1 MKKTLC
7 LLVCFAM
14 LFGMIPNIV
23 SALPYNP
30 EAAEISAPV
39 IEREAE
45 NAEKPTAPAK
55 TETKQG
61 KGVTGVE
68 AGKITL
74 IRGYNCYTDTYVI
87 EHEDHDEYI
96 DYTRYDYGHETVDVI
111 IYFADED
118 PVELTY
124 LGDWFWYDGDY
135 HTIEVTDD
143 QAQNPWGVGV
153 HTVNCTVMGFDFTVT
168 VEIIE
173 TPVESVA
180 VDPITIVKGFNCYD
194 NYYYDETAE
203 DYVRFDCYY
212 YNNSKTDITVNF
224 TDGTGT
230 TAQSLNDEV
239 NFGNNYYNF
248 TYSDDQ
254 SGQPW
259 FTGTHTCTAE
269 IMNYTFT
276 FDVIIVESPV
286 TNVTVT
292 PIQLVKGS
300 HSYWSEYY
308 DEFSDAYVGYHHY
321 DMLYVSAGI
330 TVYFEDQSSVTVDR
344 FDRSVN
350 YKGTDYYIRYE
361 DEQDGPWEPGVYYP
375 RFSVLGYVF
384 TAETEIINTRVAD
397 VSAGKITIVKDTDTE
412 EAYYYDES
420 IYDYVYYD
428 RYKYE
433 DNSVEITVTLDN
445 GETKVLHS
453 LQEGFR
459 DEDDEYY
466 GIFIQADDQGDNAW
480 DTGVHTLHCSIM
492 NYDFTVEVEIV
503 ESPVAYVTCS
513 PYMLVKDLSGYVDSY
528 YDGDLGDWVDY
539 FHYDY
544 ASNYI
549 EIIISLKNG
558 DNIVI
563 YNIKDD
569 IEYGGEWYRI
579 EYSDGQESDMWDT
592 GTYPIYCS
600 LLGYDFMIYS
610 EITDTPVTDIEVGS
624 LRMLEVTDDY
634 NDWYYDE
641 DIGDYVNYYRYNYA
655 WLPLD
660 MTVYFE
666 DGTVLTLDSIYDDV
680 NYGGRGYRISF
691 DDDQLESH
699 WSAGAHYVSCS
710 LLGYDF
716 TIEVDIITSYVTDI
730 TVSPISIL
738 MGTNTEL
745 CEYYDESL
753 GRDVTYKRYNPYYA
767 DTSVII
773 TMENGEV
780 IELQR
785 LADRIDYEDDS
796 YYIELKDDG
805 GQDHEPW
812 GAGIHTLTYT
822 LMNYDFTVEVEILP
836 SPVVYVDAPKIR
848 IIKGHNCYTNWYYDE
863 ATDDYVPFFHY
874 SYYNTN
880 TAITVDF
887 DDGTSVCLD
896 RLSDGVEYD
905 KEIYYI
911 EYTDYQDLYPW
922 EIGEH
927 EVQCSLL
934 GYDFTLTVEITETPV
949 SGIAASPVT
958 LIEGCN
964 LCEDWYYD
972 ENADDYIQYTR
983 YDIFN
988 AIRNLDIEVY
998 FDDGSSQTLYG
1009 FWDSVEFGGVSYGV
1023 DWDDDQYANPWT
1035 VGSDNRLKG
1044 KLLDR
1049 EFELQVNIIPTPV
1062 VNHTSERIQVIKNCG
1077 GGMDSYYD
1085 NENEEYVTFFRYY
1098 LEDMPIDVQLYLSD
1112 GSTVTVNSLYSGGQD
1127 FCGGYYYLSFTDTQF
1142 GDPWDVGLHTVECS
1156 LLGYDFSIEVEVVES
1171 PIVSVTA
1178 SEITLIKDTNGYS
1191 ESYYDYEHDEAVTYY
1206 YYAFDM
1212 CKIDLTAL
1220 TSDGEELTADSLY
1233 ESVEYNGSFYRVNF
1247 EDPQA
1252 TDPWGVGSHTVNCTW
1267 IGYDFTITVNI
1278 IECPIESVTA
1288 EPVSFY
1294 DGDFNASFSTFVNG
1308 EYVTYYY
1315 YYYKFKCNF
1324 TVNFKDGGTS
1334 TFKEDKFTYAGVV
1347 YGVSFSDDQSANN
1360 VWTVGDHQVQ
1370 CSLLGVDIPL
1380 TVRILPSPIES
1391 VTVGRYTIIKDTYCN
1406 TDYYFDEQGHAIQ
1419 FTKYE
1424 DVYRYAPM
1432 TVTLSD
1438 GTVFEGCLNEGVPFE
1453 GRWLSVR
1460 IKENQIPPEGI
1471 WGVGVNEVQC
1481 TLCGYD
1487 FTLEVEIIE
1496 TPVDHVDAP
1505 DIVIIEDTYMD
1516 YMWYYD
1522 DGLGDWVEAGYY
1534 NYASLV
1540 NLTVYFK
1547 DGTSAKIVNGMSVRY
1562 NGIDIYFE
1570 RCDDQTADNVWG
1582 VGRHRTTGRIGGYS
1596 YEFDV
1601 VIIENPAVSFDV
1613 KDAFVYNAALYDHR
1627 DVVEYL
1633 QKHITFE
1640 VTTKS
1645 GEVLAGNLYD
1655 GIVIDGFVLKPDT
1668 DNIFNWLDVGI
1679 FEYECTLGLL
1689 EDTFAVTVLRNP
1701 FDNAFPEN
1709 NVRIPDDAEKVL
1721 KTAVVDGEEIQY
1733 YAYEWADS
1741 VTDIRIR
1748 FTNDVIEHI
1757 LASTSYTPNDEYT
1770 EEEYDRVWENLDDAG
1785 ITFVQGIEACCF
1797 DRFADD
1803 YAFMTVGMT
1812 RDELQNDMDM
1822 RYIFAGI
1829 TWRFLEVTDDGRYI
1843 GVCTGTEYAPG
1854 EFDAAAF
1861 WEEIKLLYTDP
1872 DTGITDY
1879 TVLSMLE
1886 SGYDTL
1892 FRCVEWQTGIERSVT
1907 ISGRSFEYNGESYT
1921 VELTDDQMYRDWTV
1935 GDANYAEVLIIDDTG
1950 SVIQRGG
1957 FGVNVYKNLH
1967 IQSITVEPESVYEY
1981 EVLFTT
1987 ENGAYKEYAVRPTEL
2002 TVTMTVDGKTTK
2014 LQLAD
2019 WWIDNGGGNAEVEFR
2034 YEDELY
2040 YLVLSGW
2047 QTEETPWHA
2056 GENTVTA
2063 KICGTS
2069 TAFTVNVIDISEV
2082 IVDGVTIIK
2091 GTQTDEFGIY
2101 HYFPHITV
2109 IYTDGSSITS
2119 DDDEFHHRYHTE
2131 ISDTQDQNRW
2141 DTGTHTATLYLEGAH
2156 GTQFTVEIIENAA
2169 VSVAVN
2175 DVTLFEDKNGYRYAV
2190 YNAKTGKYERGE
2202 AFFGDV
2208 EVTVTL
2214 DDGSTASGI
2223 GQIEYEGET
2232 YYVHIDM
2239 DPAQMLNPY
2248 CLGSGTFTATA
2259 EIMGRTSEFTITV
2272 VESYYDTHAYVTS
2285 NTDGMLSMLTVLDD
2299 DKYEK
2304 GTVITIDGLDPY
2316 DNTLLYLAISAG
2328 LDGSL
2333 DFYAVSIKAEKNGSR
2348 VQPSGKVNVMIDFSA
2363 FADMIPYGYSISDVS
2378 FYSSNK
2384 RGVLTKLDP
2393 VFDEDNLTITFE
2405 LNDDEYYV
2413 IALTEEESGD
2423 PDKGD
2428 VNGDGEID
2436 NKDVTALFRYLSGA
2450 NVSVVLS
2457 NCDFNNDG
2465 KVNNKDV
2472 TLLFRYL
2479 SNN

>member
-23 SALPYNP
+23 SALPDNP

-45 NAEKPTAPAK
+45 KPAAPAK

-143 QAQNPWGVGV
+143 QARNPWGVGV
-153 HTVNCTVMGFDFTVT
+153 HTVNCTVMGFDFPVT

-239 NFGNNYYNF
+239 NFGNNYYCF

-361 DEQDGPWEPGVYYP
+361 DEQVGPWEPGVYYP

-397 VSAGKITIVKDTDTE
+397 VSAGRITIVKDTDTE

-466 GIFIQADDQGDNAW
+466 GIFIQADEQGENAW

-513 PYMLVKDLSGYVDSY
+513 PYMLVKDLSGYVASY

-600 LLGYDFMIYS
+600 LLGYDFMIYA

-641 DIGDYVNYYRYNYA
+641 DIGDYVNYYHYNYA

-666 DGTVLTLDSIYDDV
+666 DGTVLTLDSIYNDV

-716 TIEVDIITSYVTDI
+716 TIEVDIIASYVTDI

-753 GRDVTYKRYNPYYA
+753 GQNVTYKRYNPYYA

-785 LADRIDYEDDS
+785 LADRIDYDDDS

-812 GAGIHTLTYT
+812 GAGVHTLTYT

-836 SPVVYVDAPKIR
+836 
-848 IIKGHNCYTNWYYDE
+848 
-863 ATDDYVPFFHY
+863 
-874 SYYNTN
+874 
-880 TAITVDF
+880 
-887 DDGTSVCLD
+887 
-896 RLSDGVEYD
+896 
-905 KEIYYI
+905 
-911 EYTDYQDLYPW
+911 
-922 EIGEH
+922 
-927 EVQCSLL
+927 
-934 GYDFTLTVEITETPV
+934 
-949 SGIAASPVT
+949 
-958 LIEGCN
+958 
-964 LCEDWYYD
+964 
-972 ENADDYIQYTR
+972 
-983 YDIFN
+983 
-988 AIRNLDIEVY
+988 
-998 FDDGSSQTLYG
+998 
-1009 FWDSVEFGGVSYGV
+1009 
-1023 DWDDDQYANPWT
+1023 
-1035 VGSDNRLKG
+1035 
-1044 KLLDR
+1044 
-1049 EFELQVNIIPTPV
+1049 
-1062 VNHTSERIQVIKNCG
+1062 
-1077 GGMDSYYD
+1077 
-1085 NENEEYVTFFRYY
+1085 
-1098 LEDMPIDVQLYLSD
+1098 
-1112 GSTVTVNSLYSGGQD
+1112 
-1127 FCGGYYYLSFTDTQF
+1127 
-1142 GDPWDVGLHTVECS
+1142 
-1156 LLGYDFSIEVEVVES
+1156 S

-1220 TSDGEELTADSLY
+1220 TSDGRELTVDYLY
-1233 ESVEYNGSFYRVNF
+1233 ESVEYNGSFYQVNF
-1247 EDPQA
+1247 DDPQA
-1252 TDPWGVGSHTVNCTW
+1252 TDPWGVGTHTVHCTW

-1278 IECPIESVTA
+1278 IECPVESITA
-1288 EPVSFY
+1288 EPVCFY

-1315 YYYKFKCNF
+1315 YYYKSKCNF

-1334 TFKEDKFTYAGVV
+1334 TFKEDKFTYAGVA
-1347 YGVSFSDDQSANN
+1347 YRVSFNDDQSANN
-1360 VWTVGDHQVQ
+1360 VWTVGDHQVE
-1370 CSLLGVDIPL
+1370 CELLGIDIPL

-1419 FTKYE
+1419 FTRYE
-1424 DVYRYAPM
+1424 NVYRYAPM

-1438 GTVFEGCLNEGVPFE
+1438 GTVFEGCLNDGVPYE
-1453 GRWLSVR
+1453 DEWLYVR
-1460 IKENQIPPEGI
+1460 IKENQIPPDGI

-1496 TPVDHVDAP
+1496 TPVDHVDAS
-1505 DIVIIEDTYMD
+1505 DIVIIENTYMD
-1516 YMWYYD
+1516 YMRYYD

-1534 NYASLV
+1534 NYVSLV

-1547 DGTSAKIVNGMSVRY
+1547 DGTSAEIVNGMSVIY

-1570 RCDDQTADNVWG
+1570 RCDDQTKDNVWG

-1613 KDAFVYNAALYDHR
+1613 KDAFVYNAALYNYR
-1627 DVVEYL
+1627 DVAEYL

-1655 GIVIDGFVLKPDT
+1655 GIEIDGFVLKPDT

-1679 FEYECTLGLL
+1679 FEYECTLGPL
-1689 EDTFAVTVLRNP
+1689 EDKFAVTVLRNP

-1721 KTAVVDGEEIQY
+1721 KTAVVGGEEIQY

-1879 TVLSMLE
+1879 TELSMLE
-1886 SGYDTL
+1886 SGYNTL

-1907 ISGRSFEYNGESYT
+1907 ISDRSFEYNGESYT

-1987 ENGAYKEYAVRPTEL
+1987 DNGAYKEYAVRPTEL

-2019 WWIDNGGGNAEVEFR
+2019 WWIDNGGGNAEVEFW

-2119 DDDEFHHRYHTE
+2119 DDDEFHQRYHTE

-2156 GTQFTVEIIENAA
+2156 ATQFTVEIIENAV
-2169 VSVAVN
+2169 VSVTVN
-2175 DVTLFEDKNGYRYAV
+2175 DVTLFEDKDGYRYAV

-2208 EVTVTL
+2208 EVTVTF

-2232 YYVHIDM
+2232 YYVYIDM

-2259 EIMGRTSEFTITV
+2259 EIMGRTAEFTVTV

-2384 RGVLTKLDP
+2384 RGVLTKLSP

-2428 VNGDGEID
+2428 VNGDGEVD